1 MAQSRTFG
9 TPSHSEQIIYIRV
22 LSGITCN
29 WPNAKSTL
37 LTMADHTI
45 SSNLSPLNPNAPTF
59 NMPFPTPKTNGNESH
74 VTDSQPNGDSKS
86 KSSKASKTPA
96 VSAPSKDKP
105 AETSSSAKAAALEA
119 KKQKAAEKALRRAEK
134 LEARPEAPKQPQDLK
149 QRRPSQSGRQE
160 SGGQPTAP
168 HHKRTG
174 STSTKALPIRAPAQ
188 KQDQVMVPPPEK
200 QDEKR
205 VPMFSH
211 LYSRTPRA
219 SIATAGREIHPS
231 ILTLG
236 LQLRDY
242 VICGSNARL
251 VATLLAFKKVIQ
263 SYTTPA
269 SVALSRH
276 LTTHLSHQI
285 SYINQARSLSTSQG
299 NAIRWLK
306 KLISAL
312 DPECP
317 ENEAKGYLCEQIDG
331 FVREKVTLADEV
343 IAREAGG
350 RIEDG
355 DVILTYGK
363 SSVVQKTLVEAK
375 RAGRRFSVVVVDAR
389 PLFEG
394 KNLVGMLVR
403 EGVKTQYCL
412 LSGLADVVDDVTKC
426 FLGAAAMLGNG
437 ALSARAGTAM
447 TAMMVKECCNGRRV
461 PVMVL
466 CESVKFTSK
475 VALDGVVMNE
485 LADPDALIEEEEAKV
500 FTTEVVEKKDDKP
513 GKKKGKD
520 DDSEEKVQR
529 GLEGWR
535 DKPNLYVL
543 SLMYDVTP
551 AEYLDMV
558 ISEQGSLPPSSVPVV
573 NGVQGG
579 DE

>member
-1 MAQSRTFG
+1 MA
-9 TPSHSEQIIYIRV
+9 E
-22 LSGITCN
+22 
-29 WPNAKSTL
+29 
-37 LTMADHTI
+37 HTV

-59 NMPFPTPKTNGNESH
+59 NMPPPTSKTNGNESRS
-74 VTDSQPNGDSKS
+74 TDPQLNGDSKGKTAKIPKIS
-86 KSSKASKTPA
+86 GVSTKTPDS
-96 VSAPSKDKP
+96 SA
-105 AETSSSAKAAALEA
+105 ATGSSAKATALEL

-134 LEARPEAPKQPQDLK
+134 VGDRPEVAKQPQDPK

-160 SGGQPTAP
+160 SGGQAP
-168 HHKRTG
+168 APLHKRTG
-174 STSTKALPIRAPAQ
+174 STTSRALPIRASAQEPTQTVVPAT
-188 KQDQVMVPPPEK
+188 EK

-205 VPMFSH
+205 VTMFSH

-236 LQLRDY
+236 LHLRDY

-269 SVALSRH
+269 GVALSRH

-285 SYINQARSLSTSQG
+285 SYINQARSLSISQG

-317 ENEAKGYLCEQIDG
+317 ENEAKAYLCEQIDG

-343 IAREAGG
+343 IAREVGA
-350 RIEDG
+350 RVEDG

-375 RAGRRFSVVVVDAR
+375 RAGRKFRVVVVDAR

-394 KNLVGMLVR
+394 KNLARMLVR
-403 EGVKTQYCL
+403 EQVETQYCL

-426 FLGAAAMLGNG
+426 ILGAAAMLGNG
-437 ALSARAGTAM
+437 ALSARAGTAV
-447 TAMMVKECCNGRRV
+447 TAMMVKECCKGRKV

-485 LADPDALIEEEEAKV
+485 LADPDALVEEEEVKA

-520 DDSEEKVQR
+520 DDAEGKVQR